1 MRLVAG
7 GMSNAEVAGSLFLG
21 EGTVKTHVTSILSK
35 LGLRSRTQIVVVAYE
50 TGLVEPGGVAPGD
63 G

>member
-1 MRLVAG
+1 M
-7 GMSNAEVAGSLFLG
+7 
-21 EGTVKTHVTSILSK
+21 KTHVTSILSK

-50 TGLVEPGGVAPGD
+50 TGLVEPGGVAPAD